1 MLADILLV
9 LNIIVAVLLVLVIL
23 VQRSEGGMGALG
35 GEGSGALLGGG
46 SSKNPLVKVTVIL
59 TAIFLVSSLWL
70 AIETAGDARS
80 TSVVD
85 QPEINVE
92 EDTLTPDVPVTLPST
107 ETPSEETS
115 Q

>member
-35 GEGSGALLGGG
+35 GEGSGALMGGG
-46 SSKNPLVKVTVIL
+46 SSQNPLTKVTVVL
-59 TAIFLVSSLWL
+59 TAVFLVSSLWL

-80 TSVVD
+80 TSVLDTVEAAPVVD
-85 QPEINVE
+85 
-92 EDTLTPDVPVTLPST
+92 DTPAVPMALPST
-107 ETPSEETS
+107 EEASTEV